1 MTSILSARGV
11 KRHYGHGKGRVC
23 AVDGVDLDL
32 GEGEVIGIVGESG
45 SGKSTLARIL
55 VGLDSPD
62 QGSVQVAGV
71 DWASARGDARRR
83 LRRIAQMV
91 FQDPFSSL
99 NPRQRVRDIVAEPMV
114 IHDVGTRESR
124 RRDVLRLLHRV
135 GLSPDAVD
143 RYPHQF
149 SGGQRQRIAIA
160 RALALKPRV
169 IIADEPVSALDVS
182 VQAQIVN
189 LLADLRDEMK
199 LAMVFVSHDL
209 GVVRFLA
216 DRVMVMYRGRVVET
230 GPTDAVFAQPR
241 HPYAQLLCDSARP
254 IRPIA
259 PGTGGAVN
267 PIGAPVSLGDHS
279 ASGGCAFAP
288 RCSWAEPSC
297 LQTVPELLAISPD
310 RQTACPVR
318 GR

>member
-1 MTSILSARGV
+1 MTTVLTARGV
-11 KRHYGHGKGRVC
+11 RRHYGRGKGLVR

-32 GEGEVIGIVGESG
+32 DEGDVVGIVGESG

-55 VGLDSPD
+55 VGLDTPD

-71 DWASARGDARRR
+71 DWATARGDARRR
-83 LRRIAQMV
+83 LCRVVQMV

-99 NPRQRVRDIVAEPMV
+99 NPRQRAGDIVAEPMV
-114 IHDVGTRESR
+114 IHDIGTRESR
-124 RRDVLRLLHRV
+124 RRDTLRLLHRV
-135 GLSPDAVD
+135 GLGPDAAD

-169 IIADEPVSALDVS
+169 IVADEPVSALDVS

-230 GPTDAVFAQPR
+230 GPTEAVLAQPL
-241 HPYAQLLCDSARP
+241 HPYTQLLCESARP
-254 IRPIA
+254 LRPVA
-259 PGTGGAVN
+259 PGTGGGPRATSL
-267 PIGAPVSLGDHS
+267 PIGPSGES
-279 ASGGCAFAP
+279 ATRGCAFAP
-288 RCSWAEPSC
+288 RCRWAEPSC
-297 LQTVPELLAISPD
+297 GESVPELVSLSPD
-310 RQTACPVR
+310 RQSACPIR